1 MADIAIERTNLED
14 LRRRASE
21 LASAVDS
28 ITILFDEEAIRLRRR
43 DQVARLNALRFAVL
57 ERVEGAKIEER
68 AASSGHSQAT
78 LVVSLFRLGAGVITM
93 ASENRTMRA
102 ISRQLLA
109 GSGGR
114 EPPFGTV
121 LIRVGSGGIPGDVD
135 VVNISSL
142 ARESNR
148 GEREVMD
155 RLMGGGNLLFG
166 DEAFSLLVDRLAA
179 EILRGALGL
188 PVSTEK
194 LSQLQE
200 WRVLRLTPENKE

>member
-1 MADIAIERTNLED
+1 MADMTIESTKLED
-14 LRRRASE
+14 LRHRARE

-28 ITILFDEEAIRLRRR
+28 ITILLDEEAIRLRRK
-43 DQVARLNALRFAVL
+43 DQVARLNALRSAVL
-57 ERVEGAKIEER
+57 ERVERVRMEER

-109 GSGGR
+109 GPGGR

-121 LIRVGSGGIPGDVD
+121 LVRVAPGGIPEDVD
-135 VVNISSL
+135 VISISSL

-155 RLMGGGNLLFG
+155 GLLGGGNLLF
-166 DEAFSLLVDRLAA
+166 DSEAFSFLIDRLVA

-194 LSQLQE
+194 LSQLQG
-200 WRVLRLTPENKE
+200 WRVLRLTPKNKE